1 MPWPTMSDY
10 QDALQNP
17 RLSFSDPELQAG
29 VPVTDRL
36 GLPKPITGGFA
47 SVYQVDCGG
56 RKWAVRCFLHYHQD
70 MEQRYASIGRC
81 LSDARLPYTA
91 GFQYLRNG
99 VRIRG
104 QWYPALKMEW
114 VDGEPLNVY
123 VERIR
128 RDREALL
135 RLAEQFSRMSRDL
148 RRCNIAHGDLQ
159 HGNVMV
165 VGGSLRL
172 VDYDGMYVPQLRGM
186 PSHEVGHPNYQHPL
200 RSDRDFGP
208 HLDHFSQWV
217 IYLSI
222 IALSVQPDLWD
233 LAGGS
238 DEQLL
243 FSRKDFADP
252 KSSKVLR
259 ALSESPSE
267 SLRQMAAVFRSIIS
281 CSDLAQIPVI
291 DGSRVPVPPASPAPP
306 KSWVVVGQSAQGL
319 SIGASQ
325 AAASV
330 QGAQAASGSQLPEWV
345 LDHMDTPQV
354 ELGPPFTVERASVI
368 ASLLLMLTLARFAS
382 LGHITATIAGWGSV
396 AAAVTAAA
404 TLVLRYRGRG
414 EFARKASLL
423 VQVAGARREIRRI
436 EAAMRQ
442 LERDRDRLM
451 QREDRSV
458 GNLSAKISDLS
469 TQEQEEISAIDGWL
483 ARFLDG
489 IAQRRE
495 ELDKAEADELAKI
508 AKSTPV
514 LFLGKRAQAVV
525 KYYRIKREPLQK
537 QEERAKMEAAR
548 KKDAVRAKYAKK
560 EDPVL
565 RKLDEVKAGFA
576 SDRAQIDDRYEQESQ
591 QLALQK
597 WSLHNLSRELA
608 LYSKVTLVAF
618 LRKVFFLP
626 A

>member
-17 RLSFSDPELQAG
+17 RLSFSDPELQKG

-70 MEQRYASIGRC
+70 MEQRYASIGRY
-81 LSDARLPYTA
+81 LNEARLPYTA

-99 VRIRG
+99 VNIRG

-123 VERIR
+123 IERIR
-128 RDREALL
+128 KDRDALI
-135 RLAEQFSRMSRDL
+135 RLADQFSRMSRDL

-172 VDYDGMYVPQLRGM
+172 VDYDGMYVPQLKGM
-186 PSHEVGHPNYQHPL
+186 PSHEVGHPNYQHPR
-200 RSDRDFGP
+200 RSERDFGP
-208 HLDHFSQWV
+208 HLDHFSEWV

-222 IALSVQPDLWD
+222 VALSVQPDLWD
-233 LAGGS
+233 LAGGFN
-238 DEQLL
+238 EQLL
-243 FSRKDFADP
+243 FSRRDFADP

-259 ALSESPSE
+259 ALRESPSE
-267 SLRQMAAVFRSIIS
+267 ALRQMAAAFRSIIS

-291 DGSRVPVPPASPAPP
+291 DGSRIPSPLVLPAQSQ
-306 KSWVVVGQSAQGL
+306 SWVVVGQGAHGL
-319 SIGASQ
+319 STGASQ
-325 AAASV
+325 AAASA
-330 QGAQAASGSQLPEWV
+330 QGAAAGSQLPEWV

-368 ASLLLMLTLARFAS
+368 SSLLLMLALARLAS
-382 LGHITATIAGWGSV
+382 LGQIAAAVAGWGSV
-396 AAAVTAAA
+396 AAGVAAA
-404 TLVLRYRGRG
+404 VALAMRYRGRG
-414 EFARKASLL
+414 EFTRKMSLI
-423 VQVAGARREIRRI
+423 VQVAGTKREIRRI

-451 QREDRSV
+451 QRQDRSV

-469 TQEQEEISAIDGWL
+469 AQEQEELAAVDAWL
-483 ARFLDG
+483 ARYLDG
-489 IAQRRE
+489 IAHRRE
-495 ELDKAEADELAKI
+495 ELNKAEADELAKI

-514 LFLGKRAQAVV
+514 LFLGKRAQSVM
-525 KYYRIKREPLQK
+525 KYYRNKREPLTK
-537 QEERAKMEAAR
+537 QEERARAEAAR
-548 KKDAVRAKYAKK
+548 KKDAVRAKYAKR

-565 RKLDEVKAGFA
+565 RKIDELKAGYA
-576 SDRAQIDDRYEQESQ
+576 SDRMQIDDRYEQESQ
-591 QLALQK
+591 QLTLQK
-597 WSLHNLSRELA
+597 WSLHNLTRELA
-608 LYSKVTLVAF
+608 LYQNVTFLAF
-618 LRKVFFLP
+618 VKKVFYLRS
-626 A
+626 

>member
-17 RLSFSDPELQAG
+17 RLSFSDPELQKG
-29 VPVTDRL
+29 SPVTDRL

-70 MEQRYASIGRC
+70 TEQRYASIGRC
-81 LSDARLPYTA
+81 LGEARLPYTA

-99 VRIRG
+99 IRIRG
-104 QWYPALKMEW
+104 QWYPVLKMEW

-128 RDREALL
+128 NDREALL
-135 RLAEQFSRMSRDL
+135 RLADQFSRMSRDL

-159 HGNVMV
+159 HGNIMV

-186 PSHEVGHPNYQHPL
+186 PSHEVGHPNYQHPR
-200 RSDRDFGP
+200 RSERDFGP

-217 IYLSI
+217 IYISI

-243 FSRKDFADP
+243 FSRKDFSDP

-267 SLRQMAAVFRSIIS
+267 SLRQMAAAFRSIIS
-281 CSDLAQIPVI
+281 CSDLNQIPAF
-291 DGSRVPVPPASPAPP
+291 DGSRIPVPAVTPVPSRA
-306 KSWVVVGQSAQGL
+306 WVVVGQSAQGYV
-319 SIGASQ
+319 ASGSQ
-325 AAASV
+325 VAASA
-330 QGAQAASGSQLPEWV
+330 QGAQAAGSQLPDWV
-345 LDHMDTPQV
+345 LDHLEPDQV

-368 ASLLLMLTLARFAS
+368 TSLLLMLTLARFAS
-382 LGHITATIAGWGSV
+382 LGHITAAIAGWGSAAV
-396 AAAVTAAA
+396 AVVAAVTLA
-404 TLVLRYRGRG
+404 LRYRGRA
-414 EFARKASLL
+414 EFMRKASLL
-423 VQVAGARREIRRI
+423 VQISAAKREIRRI
-436 EAAMRQ
+436 EASMRQ
-442 LERDRDRLM
+442 LQRERDRLM
-451 QREDRSV
+451 QREDRSISSL
-458 GNLSAKISDLS
+458 NARISDLS
-469 TQEQEEISAIDGWL
+469 DREQEEISAIDAWV

-489 IAQRRE
+489 IAQKRE
-495 ELDKAEADELAKI
+495 ELNKAEADELAKV

-514 LFLGKRAQAVV
+514 LFLGKRAQSVM
-525 KYYRIKREPLQK
+525 KYYRAKREPLKK
-537 QEERAKMEAAR
+537 QEDRARIEAAR

-560 EDPVL
+560 QEPVL
-565 RKLDEVKAGFA
+565 RKLQELKDGFA
-576 SDRAQIDDRYEQESQ
+576 TDRTQIDDRYEQESQ
-591 QLALQK
+591 QLTLQK
-597 WSLHNLSRELA
+597 WSLHNLTRELT
-608 LYSKVTLVAF
+608 LYSKVTFVAF
-618 LRKVFFLP
+618 VRKVFFLP